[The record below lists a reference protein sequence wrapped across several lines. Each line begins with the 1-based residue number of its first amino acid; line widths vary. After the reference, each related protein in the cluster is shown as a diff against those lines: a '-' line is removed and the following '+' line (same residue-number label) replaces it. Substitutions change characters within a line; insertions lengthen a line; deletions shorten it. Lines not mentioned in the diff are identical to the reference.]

1 MITENDLKTLD
12 VMLYLLENLR
22 PALNAMKDKRR
33 YECDMSNLGS
43 IEYCAER
50 TKADLRKVR
59 RLAMLLIKDI
69 E

>member
-12 VMLYLLENLR
+12 VMVYLLENLR

-33 YECDMSNLGS
+33 SECRISDLGN

-50 TKADLRKVR
+50 VLADLRKVR
-59 RLAMLLIKDI
+59 RLATILIKDV

>member
-1 MITENDLKTLD
+1 MVTENDLKTLD
-12 VMLYLLENLR
+12 VMVYLLENLK

-33 YECDMSNLGS
+33 YECCISDLGN

-50 TKADLRKVR
+50 MWADLRKVR
-59 RLAMLLIKDI
+59 RLAMILIKDI

>member
-1 MITENDLKTLD
+1 MVTENDLKTLD
-12 VMLYLLENLR
+12 IMVYLLENLR

-33 YECDMSNLGS
+33 SECRIRDLGS

-50 TKADLRKVR
+50 THADLRKVR